1 MKYKRL
7 KRVLYHLVIC
17 GFGFIMVYPI
27 IWMLM
32 SSVKDNSEIFTNAAS
47 LIPRMFTLDNYI
59 AGFKG
64 FGNIT
69 FFTFIKNSLVIT
81 IVATIGCVIAST
93 LVGYG
98 FSRLEFRGKRFW
110 FSVMMATMMLPMQVT
125 IVPQYILFNALG
137 MTGTNLPLIL
147 PQFGGRVFFIFLIV
161 QFIDGIPKEL
171 DQAAYI
177 DGCGKYSVF
186 TRIILPL
193 IVPAIVTSTVF
204 SFMWIWEDFF
214 TALIYLDQPAKYTV
228 PLALRMFND
237 ASSASNWGATLAMST
252 FSLLPV
258 FILFACFQKYLVE
271 GIATTGLKG

>member
-7 KRVLYHLVIC
+7 KRALYHLVIC
-17 GFGFIMVYPI
+17 GFGFVMVYPI
-27 IWMLM
+27 IWMVV

-47 LIPRMFTLDNYI
+47 LIPKAFTMDNYV

-64 FGNIT
+64 FGNIP
-69 FFTFIKNSLVIT
+69 FMTFIKNSLVIT
-81 IVATIGCVIAST
+81 VVGTVGCVVAST

-110 FSVMMATMMLPMQVT
+110 FSIMMATMMLPMQVT
-125 IVPQYILFNALG
+125 IVPQYILFDALG

-252 FSLLPV
+252 VSLVPV